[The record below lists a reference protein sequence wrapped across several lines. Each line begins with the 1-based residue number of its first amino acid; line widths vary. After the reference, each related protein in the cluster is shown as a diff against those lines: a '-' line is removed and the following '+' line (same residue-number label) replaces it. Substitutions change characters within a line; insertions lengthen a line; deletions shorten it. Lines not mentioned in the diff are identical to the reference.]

1 MGNWNQQ
8 ILQAGARLYAGEQ
21 WNNFMIEPKVLKKF
35 MCKKGKESNLNWLE
49 KKKIDVAFLKLFT

>member
-8 ILQAGARLYAGEQ
+8 ILQAGARLYEGEQ

-35 MCKKGKESNLNWLE
+35 MCKKGKKVILT
-49 KKKIDVAFLKLFT
+49 D